1 MHELRIAL
9 ECVKHSGRG
18 MPYAAWQSK
27 GEDRTCGL
35 EDCASMTQL
44 DDGGGGGNTT
54 HLLTA

>member
-9 ECVKHSGRG
+9 ECVKRSGRG
-18 MPYAAWQSK
+18 MPYAAWQGK

-35 EDCASMTQL
+35 EDCARRTQL
-44 DDGGGGGNTT
+44 DDGGGGNAT